1 MIFCQDRRQAF
12 LALMFLSKR
21 VMPGTSNFRGGMSAI
36 ILGPLLGIL
45 NRFSSV
51 KTEAN
56 WSLNTS
62 AFCSLFVISAFPD
75 FRVPTPRLSFL
86 VDLMYDQNLL
96 LV

>member
-1 MIFCQDRRQAF
+1 
-12 LALMFLSKR
+12 MFLSKR
-21 VMPGTSNFRGGMSAI
+21 VMPRISNFRGEISAI
-36 ILGPLLGIL
+36 MLGLLFGIL

-62 AFCSLFVISAFPD
+62 VFCSLFVISAFPD

-96 LV
+96 LVF